1 MDYLTNADAVLFSEN
16 WLDAEDG
23 YKKYID
29 MSSFVD
35 WYLVNEI
42 AKNNDAIFY
51 TSCYMNLKR
60 GGKLKMGPL
69 WDFDVAFGGY
79 PWEPRASEISNLTT
93 GFYIKGVS
101 WINRMFNDPEFLSLV
116 KERFND
122 FYSRKQDM
130 LDHIDS
136 KAAIIIEKVI
146 EDNKLWGRITNK
158 TASNEEV
165 KVAYQEKVNQL
176 KTWLSTR
183 LEWLKTNLA
192 NL

>member
-1 MDYLTNADAVLFSEN
+1 
-16 WLDAEDG
+16 
-23 YKKYID
+23 
-29 MSSFVD
+29 
-35 WYLVNEI
+35 
-42 AKNNDAIFY
+42 
-51 TSCYMNLKR
+51 
-60 GGKLKMGPL
+60 
-69 WDFDVAFGGY
+69 
-79 PWEPRASEISNLTT
+79 
-93 GFYIKGVS
+93 
-101 WINRMFNDPEFLSLV
+101 
-116 KERFND
+116 
-122 FYSRKQDM
+122 M

-158 TASNEEV
+158 TSSNEEV